1 VTLGLPLNWQ
11 STFAPDHH
19 YQRGGYL
26 LTMQRSLRIVQG
38 TVVKRCDA
46 GPLVRLL
53 HKAGF
58 FHAAAACA
66 KLCHLP
72 AGADTCEDG
81 LAQ

>member
-1 VTLGLPLNWQ
+1 M
-11 STFAPDHH
+11 
-19 YQRGGYL
+19 QRG
-26 LTMQRSLRIVQG
+26 LRIVQG
-38 TVVKRCDA
+38 IVVKRGDA